1 MRLFFA
7 IDLDDHAR
15 AAVARASA
23 SLARETAG
31 LGASIRWSNP
41 AGLHVTL
48 AFLGEVTDDRLP
60 ALETAGSTPFRHSV
74 FELSLSRVGI
84 FPAVGMPRVIWMGPG
99 RGAEDVRGLARS
111 LWRRLDVAGCGP
123 APARFEPHVTLGRV
137 RRARAGA
144 ARRLRG
150 RLAGLTALPETAW
163 TVERV
168 SFYESRLGSD
178 GATYRRLAAAAL
190 RGGAP

>member
-7 IDLDDHAR
+7 IDLDDPAR
-15 AAVARASA
+15 AAAARASA

-31 LGASIRWSNP
+31 LGASIRWIDST
-41 AGLHVTL
+41 GLHVTL
-48 AFLGEVTDDRLP
+48 AFLGEVPNDRLP

-74 FELSLSRVGI
+74 FELSLSMVGI

-99 RGAEDVRGLARS
+99 RGAEDVGGLARS
-111 LWRRLDVAGCGP
+111 LWRRLEIAGYGP
-123 APARFEPHVTLGRV
+123 APTRFEPHVTLGRV
-137 RRARAGA
+137 RRARAGE

-150 RLAGLTALPETAW
+150 RLAGLPALPEIAW

-168 SFYESRLGSD
+168 SFYESRLGSG
-178 GATYRRLAAAAL
+178 GATYHRLATAAL
-190 RGGAP
+190 RGGAA